1 MNMLEWAKPQIEKA
15 VVDKNKQKE
24 FMKAIE
30 EFTNQG
36 HSGFSASYVIS
47 YLKLYSTQTIN
58 SIEERLNE
66 INKNKDCEQTIIT
79 NNILSILKL
88 FKKYNFTEEDCY
100 MVCRL
105 INWKP
110 IVPLTGDKEEWSTCE
125 IESGSEQNKL
135 CTAVFRDDKDNST
148 AYYIYGKVFSDNG
161 GISWFTNNNS
171 FIPVTFPFIVPDES
185 EKVYLDEEG
194 NDITNDKEKIES
206 LKKYKLKEFEIE

>member
-1 MNMLEWAKPQIEKA
+1 
-15 VVDKNKQKE
+15 
-24 FMKAIE
+24 
-30 EFTNQG
+30 
-36 HSGFSASYVIS
+36 
-47 YLKLYSTQTIN
+47 
-58 SIEERLNE
+58 
-66 INKNKDCEQTIIT
+66 
-79 NNILSILKL
+79 
-88 FKKYNFTEEDCY
+88 

-110 IVPLTGDKEEWSTCE
+110 IVPLTGDEEEWNTCE

-171 FIPVTFPFIVPDES
+171 FIPVTFPFTVPDES

-194 NDITNDKEKIES
+194 NDITNDKEKIEAI
-206 LKKYKLKEFEIE
+206 KKYKLKEF